1 MLFKNFKDFNDHY
14 LKKDVLLLAAVFQI
28 FICSC
33 LKNFNL
39 DPWHYFSAPGLSWDA
54 MLKITKVELEKVSDA
69 DMHILIERG
78 MRGGT
83 SYVSKKHSEAN
94 NEYCLNYD
102 KNKAKVHINYLDMNN
117 LYRDATSEYLPYGG
131 FKWVKVT
138 KETVNKILNKSDN
151 GLYGYFLE
159 VDLDY
164 PEEFYDSHNVF
175 PMAPAKIK
183 IEDDMLSPYSFEIKK
198 ECDIKSGGINKLV
211 PNLIPKK
218 NYVVHYRNLQYYL
231 SQDLILKRYIEY

>member
-33 LKNFNL
+33 LKHFNL

-83 SYVSKKHSEAN
+83 SYISKKHSEAN

-102 KNKAKVHINYLDMNN
+102 KNKPKVHINYLDMNN
-117 LYRDATSEYLPYGG
+117 LYRDAMSEYLPYGG

-151 GLYGYFLE
+151 GL
-159 VDLDY
+159 
-164 PEEFYDSHNVF
+164 
-175 PMAPAKIK
+175 
-183 IEDDMLSPYSFEIKK
+183 
-198 ECDIKSGGINKLV
+198 
-211 PNLIPKK
+211 
-218 NYVVHYRNLQYYL
+218 
-231 SQDLILKRYIEY
+231 

>member
-1 MLFKNFKDFNDHY
+1 
-14 LKKDVLLLAAVFQI
+14 
-28 FICSC
+28 
-33 LKNFNL
+33 
-39 DPWHYFSAPGLSWDA
+39 

-83 SYVSKKHSEAN
+83 SYISKKHSEAN

-102 KNKAKVHINYLDMNN
+102 KNKPKVHINYLDMNN
-117 LYRDATSEYLPYGG
+117 LYRDATREYLPYGG

-198 ECDIKSGGINKLV
+198 ECDIKSGGITKLV

-231 SQDLILKRYIEY
+231 SQGLILKRYIEY

>member
-1 MLFKNFKDFNDHY
+1 
-14 LKKDVLLLAAVFQI
+14 
-28 FICSC
+28 
-33 LKNFNL
+33 
-39 DPWHYFSAPGLSWDA
+39 

-83 SYVSKKHSEAN
+83 SYISKKHSEAN

-102 KNKAKVHINYLDMNN
+102 KNKPKVHINYLDMNN
-117 LYRDATSEYLPYGG
+117 LYRDATREYLPYGG

-175 PMAPAKIK
+175 PMVPAKIK

-198 ECDIKSGGINKLV
+198 ECDIKSGGINKLYQ
-211 PNLIPKK
+211 I
-218 NYVVHYRNLQYYL
+218 
-231 SQDLILKRYIEY
+231 